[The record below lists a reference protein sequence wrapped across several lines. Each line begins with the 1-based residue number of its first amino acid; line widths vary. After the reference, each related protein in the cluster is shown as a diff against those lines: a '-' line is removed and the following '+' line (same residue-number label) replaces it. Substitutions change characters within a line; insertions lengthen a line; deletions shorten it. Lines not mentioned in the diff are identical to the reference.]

1 MKPALVDGLPSLLT
15 EASTLIDTSLEGVF
29 EAIARHRAS
38 DGPSEGHDVPEP
50 LVASMR
56 YALMGG
62 GKRLRPALVL
72 GGARAVGGRAKDVL
86 GGLCAVEMV
95 HAYSLVHDD
104 LPALD
109 NDDLR
114 RGKASCHKQFGE
126 AAAILTG
133 DALLTEAMVVLTTP
147 NLFGR
152 REKVRARDR
161 MRAARELFRGAG
173 AAGMIGGQLVDLT
186 AAAREESSE
195 IPVDLDTRRA
205 RLRSVHRRKT
215 GRLIQASV
223 ALGGI
228 LLGAEGD
235 DLRALRA
242 FGADLGL
249 AFQLIDDV
257 LDNDGLT
264 ALDGTSRTQ
273 EEAAA
278 LTRMA
283 IASLDRFGARAE
295 PLRDLAQF
303 LAGRTG

>member
-1 MKPALVDGLPSLLT
+1 MPSLLV
-15 EASTLIDTSLEGVF
+15 EAAALVESALETVFST
-29 EAIARHRAS
+29 IARRRAS
-38 DGPSEGHDVPEP
+38 DGPSEGHDAPAALLE
-50 LVASMR
+50 SMR
-56 YALMGG
+56 YALGGG

-109 NDDLR
+109 NDDMR
-114 RGKASCHKQFGE
+114 RGKPSCHKQFGE

-133 DALLTEAMVVLTTP
+133 DALLTEAIVILATP

-161 MRAARELFRGAG
+161 MRAARELFRCAG
-173 AAGMIGGQLVDLT
+173 AAGMIGGQHVDVMLMSGPSDRT
-186 AAAREESSE
+186 PEVEVEVEVDREAMR
-195 IPVDLDTRRA
+195 TQ
-205 RLRSVHRRKT
+205 LRSVHRRKT

-228 LLGAEGD
+228 LSGAAGD

-257 LDNDGLT
+257 LDHDGIAKLEGVSET
-264 ALDGTSRTQ
+264 KA
-273 EEAAA
+273 EAAA
-278 LTRMA
+278 VSRMA
-283 IASLDRFGARAE
+283 IAALDRFGDRAHPLAELAR
-295 PLRDLAQF
+295 F
-303 LAGRTG
+303 LVGRCA